1 MNATRLRT
9 RIIWAGALALGII
22 TWSLVTGGPAYAP
35 PGSAPVS
42 IVDGQDASLKANVDA
57 DGSLQVSGEVSV
69 GGSSS
74 VEVSNFP
81 ETQEVSGT
89 VALAA
94 SVPAEIA
101 TEVRNIDL
109 IGAGLISETFT
120 AINAR
125 FISISS
131 EDEVALRFATP
142 DHTINEPAIR
152 IGNNRQP
159 TQTISLPLAI
169 PLDKVA
175 LVCENEVN
183 DCLVLI
189 TIVGT

>member
-1 MNATRLRT
+1 MTSTRLRT
-9 RIIWAGALALGII
+9 RIIWAGALAVGII

-57 DGSLQVSGEVSV
+57 DGSLQVSGEISV
-69 GGSSS
+69 GGTSS

-81 ETQEVSGT
+81 EVQEVSGT
-89 VALAA
+89 VE
-94 SVPAEIA
+94 VQTEIA
-101 TEVRNIDL
+101 DEYRNVSLFSEDNHVVRESFPRIR
-109 IGAGLISETFT
+109 
-120 AINAR
+120 AR

-131 EDEVALRFATP
+131 EDEVELAF
-142 DHTINEPAIR
+142 DSVDTIGPVIR
-152 IGNNRQP
+152 IGSNRQP

-169 PLDKVA
+169 PLDDVSMI
-175 LVCENEVN
+175 CFNEVE
-183 DCLVLI
+183 DCSVLI